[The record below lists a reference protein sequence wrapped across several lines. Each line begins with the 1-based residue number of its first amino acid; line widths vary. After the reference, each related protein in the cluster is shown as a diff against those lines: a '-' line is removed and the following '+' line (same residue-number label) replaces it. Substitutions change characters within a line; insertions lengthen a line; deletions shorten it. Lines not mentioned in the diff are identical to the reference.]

1 MTRKFVCVVGLV
13 LVAGLVLPACANRGG
28 TLHPASGSNISLAP
42 SDVSFTKIAQGKDCE
57 TVIFNMQF
65 DVPSY
70 LEAQQQALQ
79 AAGAEHLLDEV
90 SYDGFEG
97 FFIKNPAAALAGV
110 GPAIILKIYG
120 DHCLYVE
127 GHGIKRK

>member
-57 TVIFNMQF
+57 TVIDGYWFGLSKRSVRFN
-65 DVPSY
+65 
-70 LEAQQQALQ
+70 
-79 AAGAEHLLDEV
+79 
-90 SYDGFEG
+90 
-97 FFIKNPAAALAGV
+97 
-110 GPAIILKIYG
+110 
-120 DHCLYVE
+120 
-127 GHGIKRK
+127 